1 MCNSKF
7 ELGHVA
13 LNVRN
18 LKLQSLFYQQVLGLQ
33 ILSQSSTQIDLGV
46 GKTTLVRLIQTEQKG
61 EVSHSYGLYH
71 LAIVL
76 PSREDLGTIFRHFID
91 NKIPLQGA
99 SDHGYSE
106 AIYLAD
112 TEGNGIE
119 VYRDLPQDSWDVRP
133 DGRIVGITEP
143 MDAKGVY
150 ALGKKADAAYQMP
163 AGSRMGHV
171 HLSVRE
177 SAASSKF
184 YQEVLGIEDKFSVP
198 AASWMASGDYH
209 HHLAVNEW
217 GGKNLTKREE
227 GMTGLAYYTIYYSD
241 FSHFHEVIKR
251 AQAAGLDLHLSSHKV
266 AFVDVDGIKTR
277 LVLHKNEAR

>member
-1 MCNSKF
+1 MYNSKF

-18 LKLQSLFYQQVLGLQ
+18 LELQSLFYQQVLGLQ
-33 ILSQSSTQIDLGV
+33 VLTENSKQIDLGV
-46 GKTTLVRLIQTEQKG
+46 GQTILVRLIQTEQKG

-91 NKIPLQGA
+91 NKVPLQGA

-119 VYRDLPQDSWDVRP
+119 IYRDLPQDTWDVRS
-133 DGRIVGITEP
+133 DGRIIGKTEP
-143 MDAKGVY
+143 MDAETIY

-177 SAASSKF
+177 SSASSRF
-184 YQEVLGIEDKFSVP
+184 YQEVLAVEDKFSVP
-198 AASWMASGDYH
+198 SAAWLASGDYH

-217 GGKNLTKREE
+217 GGKELQTRTE
-227 GMTGLAYYTIYYSD
+227 GMPGLAYYTVIYSNPE
-241 FSHFHEVIKR
+241 FFEASLNRVI
-251 AQAAGLDLHLSSHKV
+251 AANLNLQRLDNSV
-266 AFVDVDGIKTR
+266 AFVDVDGIKTK
-277 LVLHKNEAR
+277 LVLE

>member
-1 MCNSKF
+1 MYNSQF

-13 LNVRN
+13 LNVRD
-18 LKLQSLFYQQVLGLQ
+18 LELQSLFYQQVLGLQ
-33 ILSQSSTQIDLGV
+33 VLSQHPNQIDLGV

-119 VYRDLPQDSWDVRP
+119 VYRDLPQDAWDVRA
-133 DGRIVGITEP
+133 DGQIVGKSEP
-143 MDAKGVY
+143 MDAETIY

-184 YQEVLGIEDKFSVP
+184 YQEVLAVRDNFTVP
-198 AASWMASGDYH
+198 SASWLASGDYH

-217 GGKNLTKREE
+217 GGKNLKTRQE
-227 GMTGLAYYTIYYSD
+227 GMPGLAYYTVIYSNP
-241 FSHFHEVIKR
+241 EVFEATLNR
-251 AQAAGLDLHLSSHKV
+251 AIAANLNLQRLDNSA
-266 AFVDVDGIKTR
+266 AFVDVDGIKTK
-277 LVLHKNEAR
+277 LILE

>member
-1 MCNSKF
+1 MYNSQF

-18 LKLQSLFYQQVLGLQ
+18 LELQSLFYQQVLGLQ
-33 ILSQSSTQIDLGV
+33 VLTENSKQIDLGV
-46 GKTTLVRLIQTEQKG
+46 GQTTLIRLIQTEQKG

-119 VYRDLPQDSWDVRP
+119 IYRDLPQDSWDVRP

-143 MDAKGVY
+143 MDAETIY

-177 SAASSKF
+177 SAASSRF
-184 YQEVLGIEDKFSVP
+184 YQEVLAVEDKFSVP
-198 AASWMASGDYH
+198 SAAWLASGDYH

-217 GGKNLTKREE
+217 GGKHLQTRTE
-227 GMTGLAYYTIYYSD
+227 GMPGLAYYTVIYSSPAD
-241 FSHFHEVIKR
+241 FEATLER
-251 AQAAGLDLHLSSHKV
+251 ASAANLKIERMDSSA
-266 AFVDVDGIKTR
+266 AFVDVDGIKTK
-277 LVLHKNEAR
+277 LVLE

>member
-1 MCNSKF
+1 MPMYNSQF

-13 LNVRN
+13 LNVRD
-18 LKLQSLFYQQVLGLQ
+18 LELQSLFYQQVLGLQ
-33 ILSQSSTQIDLGV
+33 VLSQSPNQIDLGV
-46 GKTTLVRLIQTEQKG
+46 GQTTLVRLIQTEQKG

-119 VYRDLPQDSWDVRP
+119 VYRDLPQDAWDVRA
-133 DGRIVGITEP
+133 DGQIVGKSEP
-143 MDAKGVY
+143 MDAETIY

-184 YQEVLGIEDKFSVP
+184 YQEVLAVRDNFTVP
-198 AASWMASGDYH
+198 SASWLASGDYH

-217 GGKNLTKREE
+217 GGKNLKIRQE
-227 GMTGLAYYTIYYSD
+227 GMPGLAYYTLIYSNPEA
-241 FSHFHEVIKR
+241 FEATLNR
-251 AQAAGLDLHLSSHKV
+251 AIVANLNLQRLDNSA
-266 AFVDVDGIKTR
+266 AFVDVDGIKTKI
-277 LVLHKNEAR
+277 VLE

>member
-1 MCNSKF
+1 MYNSQF

-13 LNVRN
+13 LNVRD
-18 LKLQSLFYQQVLGLQ
+18 LELQSLFYQQVLGLQ
-33 ILSQSSTQIDLGV
+33 VLSQSPNQIDLGV

-91 NKIPLQGA
+91 NKVPLQGA

-119 VYRDLPQDSWDVRP
+119 IYRDLPQDSWDVRP

-143 MDAKGVY
+143 MDAETIY

-163 AGSRMGHV
+163 LGSRMGHV

-177 SAASSKF
+177 SSASSRF
-184 YQEVLGIEDKFSVP
+184 YQEVLAVEDKFSVP
-198 AASWMASGDYH
+198 SAAWLASGDYH

-217 GGKNLTKREE
+217 GGKHLQTRTE
-227 GMTGLAYYTIYYSD
+227 GMPGLAYYTVIYSSPAD
-241 FSHFHEVIKR
+241 FEATLER
-251 AQAAGLDLHLSSHKV
+251 AIATNLVVQRLDNSA
-266 AFVDVDGIKTR
+266 AFVDVDGIKTK
-277 LVLHKNEAR
+277 LVLE

>member
-1 MCNSKF
+1 MYNSQF

-13 LNVRN
+13 LNVRD
-18 LKLQSLFYQQVLGLQ
+18 LELQSLFYQQVLGLQ
-33 ILSQSSTQIDLGV
+33 VLSKSPHQIDLGV
-46 GKTTLVRLIQTEQKG
+46 GKNILVRLIQTEQKG

-99 SDHGYSE
+99 SNHGYSE

-119 VYRDLPQDSWDVRP
+119 VYRDLPQDAWDVRA
-133 DGRIVGITEP
+133 DGRIIGKTEP
-143 MDAKGVY
+143 MDAETIY

-184 YQEVLGIEDKFSVP
+184 YQEVLAVRDNFTVP
-198 AASWMASGDYH
+198 SASWLASGNYH

-217 GGKNLTKREE
+217 GGKNLQTRQE
-227 GMTGLAYYTIYYSD
+227 GMPGLAYYTVIYSNPEA
-241 FSHFHEVIKR
+241 FKATLNR
-251 AQAAGLDLHLSSHKV
+251 AIAANLNLQRLDNSA
-266 AFVDVDGIKTR
+266 AFVDVDGIKTK
-277 LVLHKNEAR
+277 LVLE

>member
-1 MCNSKF
+1 MYNSQF

-13 LNVRN
+13 LNVRD
-18 LKLQSLFYQQVLGLQ
+18 LELQSLFYQQVLGLQ
-33 ILSQSSTQIDLGV
+33 ILTESQNQIDLGV
-46 GKTTLVRLIQTEQKG
+46 GQTILVRLIQTAQDG
-61 EVSHSYGLYH
+61 DAGQSYGLYH

-119 VYRDLPQDSWDVRP
+119 IYRDLPQDTWDVRP

-143 MDAKGVY
+143 MDAETLY

-163 AGSRMGHV
+163 AGCRMGHV

-177 SAASSKF
+177 SDASSRF
-184 YQEVLGIEDKFSVP
+184 YQEVLAVEDKFSVP
-198 AASWMASGDYH
+198 SAAWLASGDYH

-217 GGKNLTKREE
+217 GGKELQTRTE
-227 GMTGLAYYTIYYSD
+227 GMPGLAYYTVIYSSPAA
-241 FSHFHEVIKR
+241 FEATLER
-251 AQAAGLDLHLSSHKV
+251 AIATNLVVQRLDNSV
-266 AFVDVDGIKTR
+266 AFVDVDGIKTK
-277 LVLHKNEAR
+277 LCIID

>member
-1 MCNSKF
+1 MYNSKF

-18 LKLQSLFYQQVLGLQ
+18 LELQSLFYQQVLGLQ
-33 ILSQSSTQIDLGV
+33 VLTENSKQIDLGV
-46 GKTTLVRLIQTEQKG
+46 GKNILIRLIQTEQKG

-76 PSREDLGTIFRHFID
+76 PSREDLGSIFRHFID

-119 VYRDLPQDSWDVRP
+119 IYRDLPQDSWDVRP

-143 MDAKGVY
+143 MDAETIY

-177 SAASSKF
+177 SSASSRF
-184 YQEVLGIEDKFSVP
+184 YQEVLAVEDKFSVP
-198 AASWMASGDYH
+198 SAAWLASGDYH

-217 GGKNLTKREE
+217 GGKHLQTRTE
-227 GMTGLAYYTIYYSD
+227 GMPGLAYYTVIYSNPEA
-241 FSHFHEVIKR
+241 FEATLER
-251 AQAAGLDLHLSSHKV
+251 ATAANLNLQRLDNSV
-266 AFVDVDGIKTR
+266 AFVDIDGVKTK
-277 LVLHKNEAR
+277 LVLE

>member
-1 MCNSKF
+1 MYNSQF

-13 LNVRN
+13 LNVRD
-18 LKLQSLFYQQVLGLQ
+18 LELQSLFYQQVLGLQ
-33 ILSQSSTQIDLGV
+33 VLSQSPNQIDLGV
-46 GKTTLVRLIQTEQKG
+46 GKTTLVRLIQTDQKD
-61 EVSHSYGLYH
+61 EVSLSYGLYH

-119 VYRDLPQDSWDVRP
+119 IYRDLPQDTWDVRA
-133 DGRIVGITEP
+133 DGRIVGKTEP
-143 MDAKGVY
+143 MDAEAIY

-177 SAASSKF
+177 SAASSQF
-184 YQEVLGIEDKFSVP
+184 YQDVLAVRENFAVP
-198 AASWMASGDYH
+198 SAAWLASGDYH

-217 GGKNLTKREE
+217 GGKNLKTRQE
-227 GMTGLAYYTIYYSD
+227 GMPGLSYYTVIYSNQEA
-241 FSHFHEVIKR
+241 FEATLKR
-251 AQAAGLDLHLSSHKV
+251 AIAAKLNLQRLDNSA
-266 AFVDVDGIKTR
+266 AFVDVDGIKTK
-277 LVLHKNEAR
+277 LVLE

>member
-1 MCNSKF
+1 MYNSQF
-7 ELGHVA
+7 ELGLVA

-18 LKLQSLFYQQVLGLQ
+18 LELQSLFYQQVLGLQ
-33 ILSQSSTQIDLGV
+33 VLSQSPNQIDLGV
-46 GKTTLVRLIQTEQKG
+46 GKNTLVRLIQTEQKG

-119 VYRDLPQDSWDVRP
+119 IYRDLPQDTWDVRP

-143 MDAKGVY
+143 MDAETIY

-177 SAASSKF
+177 SAASSRF
-184 YQEVLGIEDKFSVP
+184 YQEVLAIEDKFSVP
-198 AASWMASGDYH
+198 SAAWLASGDYH

-217 GGKNLTKREE
+217 GGKHLQTRTE
-227 GMTGLAYYTIYYSD
+227 GMPGLAYYTVIYSSPAD
-241 FSHFHEVIKR
+241 FEATLER
-251 AQAAGLDLHLSSHKV
+251 ATAANLKIERMNSSA
-266 AFVDVDGIKTR
+266 AFVDVDGIKTK
-277 LVLHKNEAR
+277 LVLE

>member
-1 MCNSKF
+1 MYNSQF

-13 LNVRN
+13 LNVRD
-18 LKLQSLFYQQVLGLQ
+18 LELQSLFYQQVLGLQ
-33 ILSQSSTQIDLGV
+33 ILTESQNQIDLGV
-46 GKTTLVRLIQTEQKG
+46 GQTILVRLIQTAQDG
-61 EVSHSYGLYH
+61 DAGQSYGLYH

-119 VYRDLPQDSWDVRP
+119 IYRDLPQDTWDVRP

-143 MDAKGVY
+143 MDAETIY

-163 AGSRMGHV
+163 AGCRMGHV

-177 SAASSKF
+177 SAASSRF
-184 YQEVLGIEDKFSVP
+184 YQEVLAIEDKFSIP
-198 AASWMASGDYH
+198 SAAWLASGDYH

-217 GGKNLTKREE
+217 GGKNLETRQE
-227 GMTGLAYYTIYYSD
+227 GMPGLAYYTVIYSQTD
-241 FSHFHEVIKR
+241 TFKATLER
-251 AQAAGLDLHLSSHKV
+251 ASAAGLTIQKLDKTAV
-266 AFVDVDGIKTR
+266 FVDVDGIKTK
-277 LVLHKNEAR
+277 LCIID

>member
-1 MCNSKF
+1 MYNSQF

-13 LNVRN
+13 LNVRD
-18 LKLQSLFYQQVLGLQ
+18 LELQSLFYQQVLGLQ
-33 ILSQSSTQIDLGV
+33 VLSKSPHQIDLGV
-46 GKTTLVRLIQTEQKG
+46 GKNILVRLIQTEQKG

-119 VYRDLPQDSWDVRP
+119 VYRDLPQDAWDVRA
-133 DGRIVGITEP
+133 DGRIIGKTEP
-143 MDAKGVY
+143 MDAETIY
-150 ALGKKADAAYQMP
+150 ALGKNADAAYQMP

-184 YQEVLGIEDKFSVP
+184 YQEVLAVRDNFTVP
-198 AASWMASGDYH
+198 SASWLASGGYH

-217 GGKNLTKREE
+217 GGKNLKTRQE
-227 GMTGLAYYTIYYSD
+227 GMPGLAYYTVIYSNPEA
-241 FSHFHEVIKR
+241 FKATLNR
-251 AQAAGLDLHLSSHKV
+251 AIAANLNLQRLDNSA
-266 AFVDVDGIKTR
+266 AFVDVDGIKTK
-277 LVLHKNEAR
+277 LVLE

>member
-1 MCNSKF
+1 MYNSQF
-7 ELGHVA
+7 ELGYVA

-18 LKLQSLFYQQVLGLQ
+18 LELQSLFYQQVLGLQ
-33 ILSQSSTQIDLGV
+33 ILTESQNQIDLGV
-46 GKTTLVRLIQTEQKG
+46 GQTILVRLIQTAQDG
-61 EVSHSYGLYH
+61 DAGQSYGLYH

-119 VYRDLPQDSWDVRP
+119 IYRDLPQDTWDVRP

-143 MDAKGVY
+143 MDAETIY

-163 AGSRMGHV
+163 AGCRMGHV

-177 SAASSKF
+177 SAASSRF
-184 YQEVLGIEDKFSVP
+184 YQEVLAIEDKFSVP
-198 AASWMASGDYH
+198 SAAWLASGDYH

-217 GGKNLTKREE
+217 GGKELQTRTE
-227 GMTGLAYYTIYYSD
+227 GMPGLAYYTVIYSSPAD
-241 FSHFHEVIKR
+241 FEATLNR
-251 AQAAGLDLHLSSHKV
+251 AIAANLNLQRLDNSA
-266 AFVDVDGIKTR
+266 AFVDVDGIKTK
-277 LVLHKNEAR
+277 LVLE

>member
-1 MCNSKF
+1 MYNSQF

-13 LNVRN
+13 LNVRD
-18 LKLQSLFYQQVLGLQ
+18 LELQSLFYQQVLGLQ
-33 ILSQSSTQIDLGV
+33 VLSKSPHQIDLGV
-46 GKTTLVRLIQTEQKG
+46 GKNILVRLIQTEQKG

-119 VYRDLPQDSWDVRP
+119 VYRDLPQDAWDVRA
-133 DGRIVGITEP
+133 DGRIIGKTEP
-143 MDAKGVY
+143 MDAETIY

-184 YQEVLGIEDKFSVP
+184 YQEVLAVRDNFTVP
-198 AASWMASGDYH
+198 SASWLASGNYH

-217 GGKNLTKREE
+217 GGKNLQTRQE
-227 GMTGLAYYTIYYSD
+227 GMPGLAYYTVIYSNPEA
-241 FSHFHEVIKR
+241 FKATLNR
-251 AQAAGLDLHLSSHKV
+251 AIAANLNLQRLDNSA
-266 AFVDVDGIKTR
+266 AFVDVDGIKTA
-277 LVLHKNEAR
+277 L

>member
-1 MCNSKF
+1 MYNSQF
-7 ELGHVA
+7 ELGYVA

-18 LKLQSLFYQQVLGLQ
+18 LELQSLFYQQVLGLQ
-33 ILSQSSTQIDLGV
+33 ILTESQNQIDLGI
-46 GKTTLVRLIQTEQKG
+46 GQTTLVRLIQTAQDG
-61 EVSHSYGLYH
+61 DVSHSYGLYH

-91 NKIPLQGA
+91 NKVPLQGA

-119 VYRDLPQDSWDVRP
+119 IYRDLPQDSWDVRP

-143 MDAKGVY
+143 MDAETIY

-177 SAASSKF
+177 SAASSRF
-184 YQEVLGIEDKFSVP
+184 YQEVLAVEDKFSVP
-198 AASWMASGDYH
+198 SAAWLASGDYH

-217 GGKNLTKREE
+217 GGKNLKTRQE
-227 GMTGLAYYTIYYSD
+227 GMPGLSYYTVIYSNQEA
-241 FSHFHEVIKR
+241 FEATLER
-251 AQAAGLDLHLSSHKV
+251 ATAANLNLQRLDNSV
-266 AFVDVDGIKTR
+266 AFVDVDGIKTK
-277 LVLHKNEAR
+277 LVLE

>member
-1 MCNSKF
+1 MYNSQF
-7 ELGHVA
+7 ELGLVA

-18 LKLQSLFYQQVLGLQ
+18 LKLQSLFYQQVLGFQVLTEN
-33 ILSQSSTQIDLGV
+33 SKQIDLGV

-91 NKIPLQGA
+91 NKVPLQGA

-119 VYRDLPQDSWDVRP
+119 IYRDLPKDSWDVRP

-143 MDAKGVY
+143 MDAETIY

-177 SAASSKF
+177 SAASSRF
-184 YQEVLGIEDKFSVP
+184 YQEVLAIEDKFSVP
-198 AASWMASGDYH
+198 SAAWLASGDYH

-217 GGKNLTKREE
+217 GGKNLKTRQE
-227 GMTGLAYYTIYYSD
+227 GMPGLSYYTVIYSNQEA
-241 FSHFHEVIKR
+241 FEATLNR
-251 AQAAGLDLHLSSHKV
+251 AIAANLKIERMNSSA
-266 AFVDVDGIKTR
+266 AFVDIDGIKTK
-277 LVLHKNEAR
+277 LVLE

>member
-1 MCNSKF
+1 MYNSQF
-7 ELGHVA
+7 ELGPVA

-18 LKLQSLFYQQVLGLQ
+18 LELQSLFYQQVLGLQ
-33 ILSQSSTQIDLGV
+33 ILSEHPNQIDLGV
-46 GKTTLVRLIQTEQKG
+46 GQKSLVRLIQTEQVG
-61 EVSHSYGLYH
+61 DVSQSYGLYH

-119 VYRDLPQDSWDVRP
+119 IYRDLPQDTWDVRP
-133 DGRIVGITEP
+133 DDRIVGITEP
-143 MDAKGVY
+143 MDAETIY

-177 SAASSKF
+177 SAASNRF
-184 YQEVLGIEDKFSVP
+184 YQEVLAVEDKFSVP
-198 AASWMASGDYH
+198 SASWLASGDYH

-217 GGKNLTKREE
+217 GGKNLKTRQE
-227 GMTGLAYYTIYYSD
+227 GMPGLAYYSVIYSQAD
-241 FSHFHEVIKR
+241 TFKATLER
-251 AQAAGLDLHLSSHKV
+251 ASAAGLTVQKLDKAA
-266 AFVDVDGIKTR
+266 AFVDVDGIKTQ
-277 LVLHKNEAR
+277 LLLSED

>member
-1 MCNSKF
+1 MYNSQF
-7 ELGHVA
+7 ELGYVA

-18 LKLQSLFYQQVLGLQ
+18 LELQSLFYQQVLGLQ
-33 ILSQSSTQIDLGV
+33 VLTENSKQIDLGV
-46 GKTTLVRLIQTEQKG
+46 GQTTLIRLIQTDQKG

-119 VYRDLPQDSWDVRP
+119 IYRDLPQDSWDVRP

-143 MDAKGVY
+143 MDAEAIY
-150 ALGKKADAAYQMP
+150 ALGKKADADYQMP

-177 SAASSKF
+177 SAASSRF
-184 YQEVLGIEDKFSVP
+184 YQEVLAVEDKFSVP
-198 AASWMASGDYH
+198 SAAWLASGDYH

-217 GGKNLTKREE
+217 GGKHLQTRIE
-227 GMTGLAYYTIYYSD
+227 GMPGLAYYTVIYSNREAY
-241 FSHFHEVIKR
+241 EATLNR
-251 AQAAGLDLHLSSHKV
+251 AIAANLNLQRLDNSV
-266 AFVDVDGIKTR
+266 AFVDVDGIKTK
-277 LVLHKNEAR
+277 LCIID

>member
-1 MCNSKF
+1 MYNSQF
-7 ELGHVA
+7 ELSLVA

-18 LKLQSLFYQQVLGLQ
+18 LELQSLFYQQVLGLQ
-33 ILSQSSTQIDLGV
+33 VLTENSKQIDLGV
-46 GKTTLVRLIQTEQKG
+46 GQTALVRLIQTEQKG

-119 VYRDLPQDSWDVRP
+119 IYRDLPQDAWDVRA
-133 DGRIVGITEP
+133 DGRIVGVTEP
-143 MDAKGVY
+143 MDAEMIY

-177 SAASSKF
+177 SSASSRF
-184 YQEVLGIEDKFSVP
+184 YQEVLAVEDKFSVP
-198 AASWMASGDYH
+198 SAAWLASGDYH

-227 GMTGLAYYTIYYSD
+227 GMPGLAYYTVIYKDVQAYQAT
-241 FSHFHEVIKR
+241 IKR
-251 AQAAGLDLHLSSHKV
+251 AQATNLSLAFANQET
-266 AFVDVDGIKTR
+266 AFVDIDGIKTK
-277 LVLHKNEAR
+277 LIFTP

>member
-1 MCNSKF
+1 MYNSQF

-13 LNVRN
+13 LNVRD
-18 LKLQSLFYQQVLGLQ
+18 LELQSLFYQQVLGLQ
-33 ILSQSSTQIDLGV
+33 VLSQSPNQIDLGV
-46 GKTTLVRLIQTEQKG
+46 GKTTLVRLIQTEQIG
-61 EVSHSYGLYH
+61 EISHSYGLYH

-119 VYRDLPQDSWDVRP
+119 VYRDLPQDAWDVRA
-133 DGRIVGITEP
+133 DGRIIGKTEP
-143 MDAKGVY
+143 MDAETIY

-184 YQEVLGIEDKFSVP
+184 YQEVLAVEDKFSVP
-198 AASWMASGDYH
+198 SAAWLASGDYH

-217 GGKNLTKREE
+217 GGKHLQTRQE
-227 GMTGLAYYTIYYSD
+227 GMPGLAYYTLIYSNPEA
-241 FSHFHEVIKR
+241 FEATLNR
-251 AQAAGLDLHLSSHKV
+251 AIAANLDLQRLGNSA
-266 AFVDVDGIKTR
+266 AFVDVDGIKTHFK
-277 LVLHKNEAR
+277 LK

>member
-1 MCNSKF
+1 MYNSQF
-7 ELGHVA
+7 ELGYVA

-18 LKLQSLFYQQVLGLQ
+18 LELQSLFYQQVLGLQ
-33 ILSQSSTQIDLGV
+33 ILTESQNQIDLGV
-46 GKTTLVRLIQTEQKG
+46 GQTILVRLIQTAQDG
-61 EVSHSYGLYH
+61 DVSHSYGLYH

-76 PSREDLGTIFRHFID
+76 PIREDLGTIFRHFID
-91 NKIPLQGA
+91 NKVPLQGA

-119 VYRDLPQDSWDVRP
+119 IYRDLPQDTWDVRP

-143 MDAKGVY
+143 MDAETIY

-163 AGSRMGHV
+163 LGSRMGHI

-177 SAASSKF
+177 SAASSRF
-184 YQEVLGIEDKFSVP
+184 YQEVLAVEDKFSVP
-198 AASWMASGDYH
+198 SAAWLASGDYH

-217 GGKNLTKREE
+217 GGKHLQTRTE
-227 GMTGLAYYTIYYSD
+227 GMPGLAYYTLVYTDIQA
-241 FSHFHEVIKR
+241 FQATIKR
-251 AQAAGLDLHLSSHKV
+251 AQTAGLDLHLATQEV
-266 AFVDVDGIKTR
+266 AFVDVDGIRTR
-277 LVLHKNEAR
+277 LVYQTK

>member
-1 MCNSKF
+1 MYNSKF

-13 LNVRN
+13 LNVRD
-18 LKLQSLFYQQVLGLQ
+18 LELQSLFYQQVLGLQ
-33 ILSQSSTQIDLGV
+33 ILSQSPNQIDLGV
-46 GKTTLVRLIQTEQKG
+46 GKNILIRLIQTEQSG
-61 EVSHSYGLYH
+61 DVSQSYGLYH

-119 VYRDLPQDSWDVRP
+119 IYRDLPQDSWDVRP

-143 MDAKGVY
+143 MDAETIY

-163 AGSRMGHV
+163 LGSRMGHV

-177 SAASSKF
+177 SSASSKF
-184 YQEVLGIEDKFSVP
+184 YQEVLAVEDKFSVP
-198 AASWMASGDYH
+198 SAAWLASGDYH

-217 GGKNLTKREE
+217 GGKNLETRQE
-227 GMTGLAYYTIYYSD
+227 GMPGLAYYTVIYSQTD
-241 FSHFHEVIKR
+241 TFKATLER
-251 AQAAGLDLHLSSHKV
+251 ASAAGLTIQKLDKTAV
-266 AFVDVDGIKTR
+266 FVDVDGIKTK
-277 LVLHKNEAR
+277 LCIID

>member
-1 MCNSKF
+1 MYNSQF

-18 LKLQSLFYQQVLGLQ
+18 LELQSLFYQQVLGLQ
-33 ILSQSSTQIDLGV
+33 ILTESQNQIDLGV
-46 GKTTLVRLIQTEQKG
+46 GQTILVRLIQTAQDG
-61 EVSHSYGLYH
+61 DAGQSYGLYH

-119 VYRDLPQDSWDVRP
+119 IYRDLPQDTWDVRP

-143 MDAKGVY
+143 MDAEAIY

-163 AGSRMGHV
+163 ASSRMGHV

-177 SAASSKF
+177 SAASSRF
-184 YQEVLGIEDKFSVP
+184 YQEVLAVEDKFSVP
-198 AASWMASGDYH
+198 SAAWLASGDYH

-217 GGKNLTKREE
+217 GGKHLQTRTE
-227 GMTGLAYYTIYYSD
+227 GMPGLAYYTVIYSNPEA
-241 FSHFHEVIKR
+241 FEATLER
-251 AQAAGLDLHLSSHKV
+251 ASAANLKIERMNSSA
-266 AFVDVDGIKTR
+266 AFVDIDGIKTK
-277 LVLHKNEAR
+277 LVLE

>member
-1 MCNSKF
+1 MYNSQF
-7 ELGHVA
+7 ELGYVA

-18 LKLQSLFYQQVLGLQ
+18 LELQSLFYQQVLGLQ
-33 ILSQSSTQIDLGV
+33 ILTESQNQIDLGV
-46 GKTTLVRLIQTEQKG
+46 GQTILVRLIQTAQDG
-61 EVSHSYGLYH
+61 DAGQSYGLYH

-119 VYRDLPQDSWDVRP
+119 IYRDLPQDTWDVRS
-133 DGRIVGITEP
+133 DGRIIGKTEP
-143 MDAKGVY
+143 MDAETIY
-150 ALGKKADAAYQMP
+150 ALGKKADAAYQIP
-163 AGSRMGHV
+163 AGSRMGHI

-177 SAASSKF
+177 SSASSRF
-184 YQEVLGIEDKFSVP
+184 YQEVLAIEDKFSVP
-198 AASWMASGDYH
+198 SAAWLASGDYH

-217 GGKNLTKREE
+217 GGKHLQTRTE
-227 GMTGLAYYTIYYSD
+227 GMPGLSYYTVIYSNQEA
-241 FSHFHEVIKR
+241 FEATLNR
-251 AQAAGLDLHLSSHKV
+251 AIAANLKVERMNSSA
-266 AFVDVDGIKTR
+266 AFVDVDGIKTK
-277 LVLHKNEAR
+277 LCIIE

>member
-1 MCNSKF
+1 MYNSQF

-13 LNVRN
+13 LNVRD
-18 LKLQSLFYQQVLGLQ
+18 LELQSLFYQQVLGLQ
-33 ILSQSSTQIDLGV
+33 VLSQSPNQIDLGV
-46 GKTTLVRLIQTEQKG
+46 GKTTLVRLIQTEQKN
-61 EVSHSYGLYH
+61 EVHHSYGLYH

-119 VYRDLPQDSWDVRP
+119 VYRDLPQDAWDVRA
-133 DGRIVGITEP
+133 DGQIVGKSEP
-143 MDAKGVY
+143 MDAETIY

-184 YQEVLGIEDKFSVP
+184 YQEVLAVRDNFTVP
-198 AASWMASGDYH
+198 SASWLASGDYH

-217 GGKNLTKREE
+217 GGKHLTKREE
-227 GMTGLAYYTIYYSD
+227 GMPGLAYYTVIYKDAQAYQAT
-241 FSHFHEVIKR
+241 IKR
-251 AQAAGLDLHLSSHKV
+251 AQSTNLSLAFANQET
-266 AFVDVDGIKTR
+266 AFVDIDGIKTK
-277 LVLHKNEAR
+277 LMLAP

>member
-1 MCNSKF
+1 MYNSQF

-13 LNVRN
+13 LNVRD
-18 LKLQSLFYQQVLGLQ
+18 LELQSLFYQQVLGLQ
-33 ILSQSSTQIDLGV
+33 ILSQSPHQIDLGV
-46 GKTTLVRLIQTEQKG
+46 GKNTLVRLIQTKQIG
-61 EVSHSYGLYH
+61 EISHSYGLYH

-119 VYRDLPQDSWDVRP
+119 VYRDLPQDAWDVRA
-133 DGRIVGITEP
+133 DGRIIGKTEP
-143 MDAKGVY
+143 MDAETIY

-177 SAASSKF
+177 SAASSRF
-184 YQEVLGIEDKFSVP
+184 YQEVLAIDDKFTVP
-198 AASWMASGDYH
+198 SASWLASGDYH

-217 GGKNLTKREE
+217 GGKNLQTRQE
-227 GMTGLAYYTIYYSD
+227 GMPGLAYYTVIYSNP
-241 FSHFHEVIKR
+241 EVFEATLNR
-251 AQAAGLDLHLSSHKV
+251 AIAANLNLQRLDNSA
-266 AFVDVDGIKTR
+266 AFVDVDGIKTK
-277 LVLHKNEAR
+277 LVLE

>member
-1 MCNSKF
+1 MYNSKF
-7 ELGHVA
+7 ELGYVA

-18 LKLQSLFYQQVLGLQ
+18 LELQSLFYQQVLGLQ
-33 ILSQSSTQIDLGV
+33 VLTENSKQIDLGV
-46 GKTTLVRLIQTEQKG
+46 GQTTLIRLIQTEQKG

-91 NKIPLQGA
+91 NKVPLQGA

-119 VYRDLPQDSWDVRP
+119 IYRDLPQDSWDVRP

-143 MDAKGVY
+143 MDAETIY

-163 AGSRMGHV
+163 LGSRMGHV

-177 SAASSKF
+177 SSASSRF
-184 YQEVLGIEDKFSVP
+184 YQEVLAVEDKFSVP
-198 AASWMASGDYH
+198 SAAWLASGDYH

-217 GGKNLTKREE
+217 GGKHLQTRTE
-227 GMTGLAYYTIYYSD
+227 GMPGLAYYTVIYSSPAD
-241 FSHFHEVIKR
+241 FEATLER
-251 AQAAGLDLHLSSHKV
+251 ASAAGLTIQKLDKTAV
-266 AFVDVDGIKTR
+266 FVDVDGIKTK
-277 LVLHKNEAR
+277 LCIID

>member
-1 MCNSKF
+1 MYNSQF
-7 ELGHVA
+7 ELGYVA

-18 LKLQSLFYQQVLGLQ
+18 LELQSLFYQQVLGLQ
-33 ILSQSSTQIDLGV
+33 VLTENSKQIDLGV
-46 GKTTLVRLIQTEQKG
+46 GKNILVRLIQTEQKG

-91 NKIPLQGA
+91 NKVPLQGA

-119 VYRDLPQDSWDVRP
+119 IYRDLPQDTWDVRS
-133 DGRIVGITEP
+133 DGRIIGKTEP
-143 MDAKGVY
+143 MDAETIY

-163 AGSRMGHV
+163 AGSRMGHI

-177 SAASSKF
+177 SSASSRF
-184 YQEVLGIEDKFSVP
+184 YQEVLAVEDKFSVP
-198 AASWMASGDYH
+198 SAAWLASGDYH

-217 GGKNLTKREE
+217 GGKHLQTRTE
-227 GMTGLAYYTIYYSD
+227 GMPGLAYYTVIYSSPAD
-241 FSHFHEVIKR
+241 FEATLER
-251 AQAAGLDLHLSSHKV
+251 AIATNLVVQRLDNSA
-266 AFVDVDGIKTR
+266 AFVDVDGIKTK
-277 LVLHKNEAR
+277 LVLE

>member
-1 MCNSKF
+1 MYNSQF

-13 LNVRN
+13 LNVRD
-18 LKLQSLFYQQVLGLQ
+18 LELQSLFYQQVLGLQ
-33 ILSQSSTQIDLGV
+33 VLTENSKQIDLGV
-46 GKTTLVRLIQTEQKG
+46 GKNILIRLIQTEQKG
-61 EVSHSYGLYH
+61 EVSQSYGLYH

-119 VYRDLPQDSWDVRP
+119 IYRDLPQDTWDVRP

-143 MDAKGVY
+143 MDAETIY

-163 AGSRMGHV
+163 AGCRMGHV

-177 SAASSKF
+177 SAASSRF
-184 YQEVLGIEDKFSVP
+184 YQEVLAIEDKFSVP
-198 AASWMASGDYH
+198 SAAWLASGDYH

-217 GGKNLTKREE
+217 GGKELQTRTE
-227 GMTGLAYYTIYYSD
+227 GMPGLAYYTVIYSSPAD
-241 FSHFHEVIKR
+241 FEATLNR
-251 AQAAGLDLHLSSHKV
+251 AIAANLNLQRLDNSA
-266 AFVDVDGIKTR
+266 AFVDVDGIKTK
-277 LVLHKNEAR
+277 LVLE

>member
-1 MCNSKF
+1 MYNSQF

-18 LKLQSLFYQQVLGLQ
+18 LELQSLFYQQVLGLQ
-33 ILSQSSTQIDLGV
+33 ILTESQNQIDLGV
-46 GKTTLVRLIQTEQKG
+46 GESTLVRLIQIAQDG
-61 EVSHSYGLYH
+61 DASHSYGLYH

-119 VYRDLPQDSWDVRP
+119 IYRDLPQDSWDVRP

-143 MDAKGVY
+143 MDAETIY

-163 AGSRMGHV
+163 LGSRMGHI

-177 SAASSKF
+177 SSASSRF
-184 YQEVLGIEDKFSVP
+184 YQEVLAVEDKFSVP
-198 AASWMASGDYH
+198 SATWLASGDYH

-217 GGKNLTKREE
+217 GGKHLQTRTES
-227 GMTGLAYYTIYYSD
+227 MPGLAYYTVIYSSPAN
-241 FSHFHEVIKR
+241 FEATLER
-251 AQAAGLDLHLSSHKV
+251 ASAANLKVERMNSSA
-266 AFVDVDGIKTR
+266 AFVDVDGIKTK
-277 LVLHKNEAR
+277 LVLE

>member
-1 MCNSKF
+1 MYNSQF
-7 ELGHVA
+7 ELGYVA
-13 LNVRN
+13 LNVRDIE
-18 LKLQSLFYQQVLGLQ
+18 LQSLFYQQVLGLKV
-33 ILSQSSTQIDLGV
+33 LSQSPNQIDLGV
-46 GKTTLVRLIQTEQKG
+46 GKNILIRLIQTEQKG

-119 VYRDLPQDSWDVRP
+119 IYRDLPQDTWDVRP

-143 MDAKGVY
+143 MDAETIY

-177 SAASSKF
+177 SVASSRF
-184 YQEVLGIEDKFSVP
+184 YQEVLAVEDKFSVP
-198 AASWMASGDYH
+198 SAAWLASGDYH

-217 GGKNLTKREE
+217 GGKHLQTRIE
-227 GMTGLAYYTIYYSD
+227 GMPGLAYYTVIYSSPAD
-241 FSHFHEVIKR
+241 FEATLER
-251 AQAAGLDLHLSSHKV
+251 ATAANLNLQRLDNSA
-266 AFVDVDGIKTR
+266 AFVDVDGIKTK
-277 LVLHKNEAR
+277 LVLE

>member
-1 MCNSKF
+1 MYNSQF
-7 ELGHVA
+7 ELGLVA

-33 ILSQSSTQIDLGV
+33 VLTENSKQIDLGV

-91 NKIPLQGA
+91 NKVPLQGA

-119 VYRDLPQDSWDVRP
+119 VYRDLPQDAWDVRA
-133 DGRIVGITEP
+133 DGRIVGVTEP
-143 MDAKGVY
+143 MDAETIY

-163 AGSRMGHV
+163 LGSRMGHV

-177 SAASSKF
+177 SSASSRF
-184 YQEVLGIEDKFSVP
+184 YQEVLAVEDKFSVP
-198 AASWMASGDYH
+198 SAAWLASGDYH

-217 GGKNLTKREE
+217 GGKHLQTRIE
-227 GMTGLAYYTIYYSD
+227 GMPGLAYYTVIYSSPAD
-241 FSHFHEVIKR
+241 FE
-251 AQAAGLDLHLSSHKV
+251 ATLECATAANLKVERMNSSA
-266 AFVDVDGIKTR
+266 AFVDVDGIKTK
-277 LVLHKNEAR
+277 LVLE

>member
-1 MCNSKF
+1 MYNSQF
-7 ELGHVA
+7 ELGLVA

-18 LKLQSLFYQQVLGLQ
+18 LELQSLFYQQVLGLQ
-33 ILSQSSTQIDLGV
+33 ILTESQNQIDLGV
-46 GKTTLVRLIQTEQKG
+46 GESTLVRLIQTAQDG
-61 EVSHSYGLYH
+61 DASHSYGLYH

-119 VYRDLPQDSWDVRP
+119 IYRDLPQDTWDVRP

-143 MDAKGVY
+143 MDAEAIY
-150 ALGKKADAAYQMP
+150 ALGKKADAVYQMP
-163 AGSRMGHV
+163 LGSRMGHI

-177 SAASSKF
+177 SSASSRF
-184 YQEVLGIEDKFSVP
+184 YQEVLAVEDKFSVP
-198 AASWMASGDYH
+198 SATWLASGDYH

-217 GGKNLTKREE
+217 GGKNLRTRQE
-227 GMTGLAYYTIYYSD
+227 GMPGLAYYTLVYTDIQA
-241 FSHFHEVIKR
+241 FQATIKR
-251 AQAAGLDLHLSSHKV
+251 AQTAGLDLYLATQEV
-266 AFVDVDGIKTR
+266 AFVDVDGIRTR
-277 LVLHKNEAR
+277 LVYQTK